1 MNFNFLKNPLIF
13 GGITSTIAVVLFV
26 LDSKITKK
34 QLTKKDY
41 FKIFLFVFLTNTL
54 LMYFMNIN
62 NLFNSVQ
69 VHNVKESI
77 SENVKKVKETL
88 DTGIADF

>member
-1 MNFNFLKNPLIF
+1 MNFNFLKNHLIF
-13 GGITSTIAVVLFV
+13 GGITSTIVVILFV

-34 QLTKKDY
+34 TLTKKDY

-62 NLFNSVQ
+62 NLFNNIPIQ
-69 VHNVKESI
+69 NVKESI

>member
-1 MNFNFLKNPLIF
+1 MNFNFLKNHLIF
-13 GGITSTIAVVLFV
+13 GGITSTIVVILFV

-34 QLTKKDY
+34 TLTKKDY

-62 NLFNSVQ
+62 NLFNNIPIQ
-69 VHNVKESI
+69 NVKESI
-77 SENVKKVKETL
+77 SENVKKVRETL

>member
-13 GGITSTIAVVLFV
+13 GSITSIVVVILFI

-34 QLTKKDY
+34 TLTKKDY

-62 NLFNSVQ
+62 NLFNNIPVKD
-69 VHNVKESI
+69 VKESI
-77 SENVKKVKETL
+77 SENVKKVRETL

>member
-13 GGITSTIAVVLFV
+13 GGITSTIVVILFV

-34 QLTKKDY
+34 TLTKKDY

-62 NLFNSVQ
+62 NLFNNIPVQ
-69 VHNVKESI
+69 NVKESI
-77 SENVKKVKETL
+77 SENVKKVRETL

>member
-13 GGITSTIAVVLFV
+13 GSITSTMAVVLFV

>member
-13 GGITSTIAVVLFV
+13 GGITSTIVVILFV

-34 QLTKKDY
+34 TLTKKDY

-54 LMYFMNIN
+54 LIYFMNIN
-62 NLFNSVQ
+62 NLFNNIPIQ
-69 VHNVKESI
+69 NVKESI
-77 SENVKKVKETL
+77 SENVKKVRETL

>member
-1 MNFNFLKNPLIF
+1 MNFNFLKTPLIF
-13 GGITSTIAVVLFV
+13 GSITSIIVVILFI

-34 QLTKKDY
+34 KLTKKDY
-41 FKIFLFVFLTNTL
+41 FKIFLFVFLTNAL

-62 NLFNSVQ
+62 NLFNNIPVQ
-69 VHNVKESI
+69 NVKESI